1 MPRKVTDDEFI
12 SAWNRLKTPQGVSR
26 VTGLTVRS
34 VQGRRQ
40 RLIERGVALAEN
52 ENAKVYSPSSPQSMK
67 AKGLHEL
74 AKRRFTDMERDMDA
88 VLENGTAIVFSDA
101 HYWPGEP
108 SVAHQ
113 ALVAIAKR
121 LKPKLVIANGDVFD
135 GARISRHSRIGW
147 EKAPTVREEIEVVCQ
162 RMREVERAAP
172 DAELIRTAGNHD
184 LRFESYIAANA
195 PELEGVHGTSLMDF
209 LPHWRAGFALHI
221 NRDSLGWT
229 VVRHTHVAGGIHS
242 AYNSTL
248 RAGLNYVHGHLHK
261 LQVVPFGDYR
271 GRRYG
276 VDTGTLAEPQGPQF
290 GYTQA
295 GPVNWCSGFAV
306 LTFRDSRLLLP
317 ELVEVIDGKAW
328 FRGEQVSL

>member
-1 MPRKVTDDEFI
+1 MPQKVTDDEFI

-40 RLIERGVALAEN
+40 RLIERGVTLVAN
-52 ENAKVYSPSSPQSMK
+52 DNAKAYSPSSPQSMK
-67 AKGLHEL
+67 AKALHEL
-74 AKRRFTDMERDMDA
+74 AARRFTHMERDMDA
-88 VLENGTAIVFSDA
+88 VLENGTALVFSDA

-113 ALVAIAKR
+113 ALVALAKS
-121 LKPKLVIANGDVFD
+121 LKPQLVIANGDVFD
-135 GARISRHSRIGW
+135 GARVSRHPRIGW
-147 EKAPTVREEIEVVCQ
+147 EKAPSVREEIETVCA
-162 RMREVERAAP
+162 RLREVERAAP

-221 NRDSLGWT
+221 NRDSPGWT
-229 VVRHTHVAGGIHS
+229 VVRHTHVAGGVHS

-248 RAGLNYVHGHLHK
+248 RAGLSYVHGHLHK

-290 GYTQA
+290 GYTMC
-295 GPVNWCSGFAV
+295 GPTNWCSGFAV
-306 LTFRDSRLLLP
+306 LTFRDSRLLMP
-317 ELVEVIDGKAW
+317 ELVEVIGGEAW
-328 FRGEQVSL
+328 FRGARVPL